1 MKIKL
6 IAAACALLTLPFGAR
21 AASPEIERL
30 ITAATPGL
38 IALRHDIHQH
48 PELGNRETRTSAL
61 VAERLRKLG
70 LEVQTDIAGTGVVA
84 VLKGDLPGPVVGL
97 RSELDALPV
106 TELTGLPY
114 ASTVKTEYD
123 GKQVG
128 VAHVCGHD
136 IHIAIVLGVAEVL
149 AADRKH
155 LRGTV
160 KFIFQPAEEG
170 APDGEE
176 GGAALMIKQGVL
188 QAPTPEVFFSTHVGA
203 GKAGAISVSRDRTTA
218 AADVFVARIIGKS
231 THAAA
236 PWRGVD
242 PLPPT
247 ALAILALQTIPS
259 RQSDLSVPPP
269 VISIGKIEGGV
280 RQNIIPGEVRL
291 EGTIRSV
298 NKAQRDD
305 VVAKLERTFKD
316 TAESAGA
323 SSEFKLIGPGYPA
336 GFNNA
341 ALVDRLLP
349 VLRAA
354 STSGEVR
361 IASGVY
367 AADDMAEFSTRIP
380 TVGFGLGATP
390 DGVDPRTA
398 ASNHSPHFL
407 ADDSV
412 IAVGVRAFTGLIAAY
427 SAK

>member
-1 MKIKL
+1 MKLKL
-6 IAAACALLTLPFGAR
+6 IVAALLAAPVLAS

-30 ITAATPGL
+30 ISAATPGL
-38 IALRHDIHQH
+38 IAIRHDIHQH

-70 LEVQTDIAGTGVVA
+70 LEVQTGIAGTGVVG
-84 VLKGDLPGPVVGL
+84 VLKGALPGPVIGL

-106 TELTGLPY
+106 TEQTNLPY
-114 ASTVKTEYD
+114 ASKVQTEYN

-136 IHIAIVLGVAEVL
+136 IHIAILLGVAEVL

-155 LRGTV
+155 LKGTI

-176 GGAALMIKQGVL
+176 GGAALMVKQGVL
-188 QAPTPEVFFSTHVGA
+188 NAPTPEVFFSTHVGA
-203 GKAGAISVSRDRTTA
+203 GKAGAVSVSRERTTA
-218 AADVFVARIIGKS
+218 ASDIFVARIIGKS

-242 PLPPT
+242 PVPAA
-247 ALAILALQTIPS
+247 ALAVLALQTIPS
-259 RQSDLSVPPP
+259 RQSDLSLPAP
-269 VISIGKIEGGV
+269 VISIGKIEGGI

-298 NKAQRDD
+298 TRAQRDD
-305 VVAKLERTFKD
+305 VVARLERTFKD
-316 TAESAGA
+316 TAESTGA
-323 SSEFKLIGPGYPA
+323 TADFKVLPGGYPA
-336 GFNNA
+336 GANNS

-349 VLRAA
+349 VLKAA
-354 STSGEVR
+354 STTGEVR
-361 IASGVY
+361 VANGVY
-367 AADDMAEFSTRIP
+367 AADDMAEFSSRIP
-380 TVGFGLGATP
+380 AVSFGLGATP
-390 DGVDPRTA
+390 DGIDPATA

-427 SAK
+427 SAR

>member
-1 MKIKL
+1 MKL
-6 IAAACALLTLPFGAR
+6 QPLVAALLAAPLLAQ

-38 IALRHDIHQH
+38 IAIRHDIHQH

-61 VAERLRKLG
+61 VAEHLRKLG
-70 LEVQTDIAGTGVVA
+70 LEVQTGIAGTGVVA
-84 VLKGDLPGPVVGL
+84 VLKGALPGPVIGL

-106 TELTGLPY
+106 TEQTGLPY
-114 ASTVKTEYD
+114 ASTVKTEYG

-136 IHIAIVLGVAEVL
+136 IHIAILLGVAEVL
-149 AADRKH
+149 SKDRQH
-155 LRGTV
+155 LRGTI

-188 QAPTPEVFFSTHVGA
+188 NAPTPEVFFSTHVGV

-236 PWRGVD
+236 PWRGID
-242 PLPPT
+242 PVPPA

-259 RQSDLSVPPP
+259 RQSDLTLPPP
-269 VISIGKIEGGV
+269 VISIGKIDAGV
-280 RQNIIPGEVRL
+280 RQNIIPTEVRL

-298 NKAQRDD
+298 TQAQRDD
-305 VVAKLERTFKD
+305 VVARLERTFKD
-316 TAESAGA
+316 SAESAGA
-323 SSEFKLIGPGYPA
+323 SAEFKLVGASYPA
-336 GFNNA
+336 GANNT
-341 ALVDRLLP
+341 ALVERLLP

-354 STSGEVR
+354 SSTGEVR
-361 IASGVY
+361 ISSGVY
-367 AADDMAEFSTRIP
+367 AADDLAEFSRRIP

-390 DGVDPRTA
+390 DGTDLATA
-398 ASNHSPHFL
+398 ASNHSPFFV

-427 SAK
+427 GAR

>member
-1 MKIKL
+1 MKLKL
-6 IAAACALLTLPFGAR
+6 IAAALLAAPVLAN

-38 IALRHDIHQH
+38 IAIRHDIHQH

-70 LEVQTDIAGTGVVA
+70 LEVQTGIAGTGVVG
-84 VLKGDLPGPVVGL
+84 VLKGALPGPVIGL

-106 TELTGLPY
+106 TEQTGLPY
-114 ASTVKTEYD
+114 ASRVQTEYN

-136 IHIAIVLGVAEVL
+136 IHIAILLGVAEVL

-155 LRGTV
+155 LKGTV

-188 QAPTPEVFFSTHVGA
+188 NAPTPEVFFSTHVGA
-203 GKAGAISVSRDRTTA
+203 GKAGAISVSRERTTA
-218 AADVFVARIIGKS
+218 ASDIFVARIIGKS

-242 PLPPT
+242 PVPAA

-259 RQSDLSVPPP
+259 RQSDLSLPAP

-298 NKAQRDD
+298 TRAQRDD
-305 VVAKLERTFKD
+305 VVARLERSFKD
-316 TAESAGA
+316 NAESVGA
-323 SSEFKLIGPGYPA
+323 SADFKVLPGGYPA
-336 GFNNA
+336 GANSS

-349 VLRAA
+349 VLKAA
-354 STSGEVR
+354 SSTGEVR
-361 IASGVY
+361 VANGVY
-367 AADDMAEFSTRIP
+367 AADDMAEFSSRIP
-380 TVGFGLGATP
+380 AVSFGLGATP
-390 DGVDPRTA
+390 DGVDPATA

-427 SAK
+427 SAR